1 MLRRY
6 QDDIDFVSKVNFD
19 NNYRKTL
26 DEMMNKIY
34 ESDTIKL
41 VKEITL
47 IENLKNEDLQY
58 IKEIDS
64 FKTKKN
70 TYDNRSQLFN
80 LFKLLFRERE
90 KEIFIDRQMLYVILI
105 FKLVETNIGSELYN
119 SDKKFKI
126 TVESRIKHFQNIFQI
141 HRFSSQK
148 EKNFIA
154 YFKIRY
160 ETGKRYIVIEQN
172 KKYYKNLMKTVLFS
186 SYVLINLL
194 HKVRKRGRCVIC

>member
-6 QDDIDFVSKVNFD
+6 QDDVDFVSKVNFD

-41 VKEITL
+41 IKEITL
-47 IENLKNEDLQY
+47 IKNLKNEDLQY
-58 IKEIDS
+58 IKEVDS

-70 TYDNRSQLFN
+70 TYDNRSQFCN
-80 LFKLLFRERE
+80 LIQSMFRERE

-105 FKLVETNIGSELYN
+105 FKLVETYIGSEFYN
-119 SDKKFKI
+119 SNKNFKKVLEGK
-126 TVESRIKHFQNIFQI
+126 VKHFQNIFQI
-141 HRFSSQK
+141 NRFSSEK
-148 EKNFIA
+148 EKNFIE
-154 YFKIRY
+154 YFKRRY

>member
-6 QDDIDFVSKVNFD
+6 QDDIDFISKVNFD

-47 IENLKNEDLQY
+47 INLKNEDLQY
-58 IKEIDS
+58 IKEIDR
-64 FKTKKN
+64 FKNKKN

-80 LFKLLFRERE
+80 LFKLLFQERE
-90 KEIFIDRQMLYVILI
+90 KEIFIERQMLYVILI
-105 FKLVETNIGSELYN
+105 FKLVETNICSEVYN
-119 SDKKFKI
+119 SNKNFKRVLEDKVI
-126 TVESRIKHFQNIFQI
+126 HFQNIFRI
-141 HRFSSQK
+141 SEFSSSRQK
-148 EKNFIA
+148 GFIE
-154 YFKIRY
+154 YFKKRY
-160 ETGKRYIVIEQN
+160 ETGKRYICVEQN
-172 KKYYKNLMKTVLFS
+172 KKYYKKLMKTVLFS

-194 HKVRKRGRCVIC
+194 NKVRNRKNNCVIC